1 MEKYLVASS
10 GDTLDAKVSGRFG
23 HAVYF
28 IVVDPLTM
36 EFKAFPGIQADESG
50 LNIKQFITRDI
61 KRVIVGNIGPSSFD
75 EMVSSGYT
83 LYLCRNMTVYQAVEK
98 VRNGD
103 VEPLKYPTLKD
114 SIHSA
119 RKAFDG
125 YDARAGGAGMG
136 IGLRSGRRM
145 GNGRGGGLGRRTS
158 IGDGRG
164 MGGGKGRGK

>member
-1 MEKYLVASS
+1 LVASS

-28 IVVDPLTM
+28 LLVDPLTM

-61 KRVIVGNIGPSSFD
+61 KKVIVGNIGPSSFD
-75 EMVSSGYT
+75 EMVSSGCT
-83 LYLCRNMTVYQAVEK
+83 LYLCRNMPVHQAVEK

-119 RKAFDG
+119 RKATDDF
-125 YDARAGGAGMG
+125 DARAGGAGMG

-145 GNGRGGGLGRRTS
+145 GSGRGDGPGRGMGIGG
-158 IGDGRG
+158 GRG
-164 MGGGKGRGK
+164 MGGGRGRGK